1 MIPSADESRVIG
13 DGDIGLC
20 FDSIF
25 WAVGLRFM
33 IRCAQYGATNI
44 ITKKSFSPDL
54 QLNLVEKYKV
64 SVLCGIPLNLLQCL
78 KNHRIHEVD
87 LSSLKTIIFYGSKAP
102 KCFIKEFQRHF
113 PNVKVLTRYGTAEIG
128 HICDRFLDAEK
139 CENVGRLVSGCIA
152 KIINDQGERCG
163 PNIRGEICV
172 KKSEQFLGYYK
183 DKETTEA
190 ALDNEGFLMTGDI
203 GHFDNNGNL
212 LFDDRKKFLIN
223 GFYFEGVVLPTEI
236 EAHLLSISDI
246 EEACVVGIPIIDDY
260 EIPAA
265 IVVCKKDSKLT
276 QQNVYDIIAGNLH
289 SSIVFVLGRMRYE
302 SILF

>member
-44 ITKKSFSPDL
+44 ITRKSFSPEL

-78 KNHRIHEVD
+78 KNSRIHDVN
-87 LSSLKTIIFYGSKAP
+87 LTSLKMIIFYGSKAP
-102 KCFIKEFQRHF
+102 DCFVKEFRRHF
-113 PNVKVLTRYGTAEIG
+113 PNVKMLTRYGTAEIG

-163 PNIRGEICV
+163 PNMRGEICV
-172 KKSEQFLGYYK
+172 KKGEQFLGYYK
-183 DKETTEA
+183 NKEATAA
-190 ALDNEGFLMTGDI
+190 ALDSEGFLLTGDI
-203 GHFDNNGNL
+203 GHFDDNGNL
-212 LFDDRKKFLIN
+212 LFDDRKKFIIN
-223 GFYFEGVVLPTEI
+223 SFFFEGLVLPTEI
-236 EAHLLSISDI
+236 ETHLLSISDI
-246 EEACVVGIPIIDDY
+246 EEACVVGIPIINNY

-265 IVVCKKDSKLT
+265 IVVCKKDSVLSLR
-276 QQNVYDIIAGNLH
+276 NVYDTVSGNL
-289 SSIVFVLGRMRYE
+289 
-302 SILF
+302 LFNALWVNFFWIK